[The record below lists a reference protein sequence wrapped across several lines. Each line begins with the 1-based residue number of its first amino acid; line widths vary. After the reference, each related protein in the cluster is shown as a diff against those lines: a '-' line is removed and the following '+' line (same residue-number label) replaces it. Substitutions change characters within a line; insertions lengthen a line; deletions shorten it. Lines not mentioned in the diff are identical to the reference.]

1 MGDNTS
7 AKPFLRWAG
16 GKTWLIKNLVKI
28 LEGVSYIN
36 YHEPFLGG
44 GAVFMSLQPANGV
57 FLSDS
62 NADLINA
69 YQCVK
74 LSPEK
79 IYEYLNEYENTPEE
93 YYKIRAISPASKIE
107 QAARFIYL
115 NQTSFN
121 GLYRVNREGKYNVP
135 YGYRKRANFDFD
147 NMKRVQAALQNSEL
161 TLGDF
166 AVCKDKI
173 QKADLV
179 YLDPPYVVSKEGNG
193 FIGYNQQL
201 FSLEDQKR
209 LSNLIDYIRD
219 VGAYYILSYAKHET
233 VYETF
238 NKNDTVM
245 EVTRSSLIGGK
256 KAYRGQT
263 VEYVFTNIS

>member
-1 MGDNTS
+1 
-7 AKPFLRWAG
+7 
-16 GKTWLIKNLVKI
+16 
-28 LEGVSYIN
+28 
-36 YHEPFLGG
+36 
-44 GAVFMSLQPANGV
+44 MSLQPTNV
-57 FLSDS
+57 MFLSDS

-79 IYEYLNEYENTPEE
+79 VYEYLDKYENTSEE
-93 YYKIRAISPASKIE
+93 YYKIRAMSPDNKIE

-135 YGYRKRANFDFD
+135 YGYRKRANIDLE
-147 NMKRVQAALQNSEL
+147 NMKRVQALLQNSEL
-161 TLGDF
+161 NLGDF
-166 AVCKDKI
+166 EVCKDKI
-173 QKADLV
+173 LKDDLV

-201 FSLEDQKR
+201 FSLEDQQR
-209 LSNLIDYIRD
+209 LSKLIDYIRD
-219 VGAYYILSYAKHET
+219 IGAYYILSYAKHET

-238 NKNDTVM
+238 NKGDTVL

-263 VEYVFTNIS
+263 VEYLFTNVRR